1 MKTIPDLTLQ
11 LWDWILALDSQIIAF
26 SDQHIMELWLS
37 SIVLVA
43 IFKGDL

>member
-1 MKTIPDLTLQ
+1 MKTSPDLTLQ
-11 LWDWILALDSQIIAF
+11 LWERITALDSQIIVF